1 MESSITIGLDYS
13 HNNILI
19 LEASSYADFTNFL
32 FTSGYKIGK
41 IEAGFDSL
49 INFEKYN
56 TIILSTPKNVNLGPS
71 EIENLVKYVEN
82 GGTLLIFSSSGS
94 DYQNKTNLNELT
106 RKFGFEFLIDEVNDS
121 MNYVFLQKRPILTKF
136 KPHYITEQV
145 KKIVFSST
153 CSIKALDFIDDEKNV
168 KIEELV
174 RLGLNG
180 WHKIYDGEKWI
191 EEDSPKIPLMIAVQ
205 YYKGKVVAFGNSSIF
220 SSLGQE
226 YGFSAFDND
235 ILIAN
240 IIRWLTLDVESKG
253 KVITAELNLD
263 MFYWGEEV
271 IKKDNWSNFSDLI
284 NVSLKYFK
292 DNYDEIIESIK
303 KLREEKLAK
312 RKAHEK
318 AIKEDK
324 ISEEIILEKIPEP
337 TRKREDLEDIMSALE
352 EITGEKYEFSIDFEE
367 DDEEEITLPSG
378 LSYTNEDVLE
388 FEKGFPKK
396 AIWHGKATK
405 TFKAWLKKKY
415 QEST

>member
-1 MESSITIGLDYS
+1 MESNITIGLDYS
-13 HNNILI
+13 HNNILT
-19 LEASSYADFTNFL
+19 LESSSYVDFTNFL

-49 INFEKYN
+49 MNFEKYD
-56 TIILSTPKNVNLGPS
+56 TIILSTPKNVNLAPT

-82 GGTLLIFSSSGS
+82 GGTLLLFSSSGS
-94 DYQNKTNLNELT
+94 DYQNKTNLNELAK
-106 RKFGFEFLIDEVNDS
+106 RFGFEFLPDEVNDS
-121 MNYVFLQKRPILTKF
+121 MNYVFLQKRPILTKI

-180 WHKIYDGEKWI
+180 WHRIYDGENWI
-191 EEDSPKIPLMIAVQ
+191 EEDSPKIPLMIAVEF
-205 YYKGKVVAFGNSSIF
+205 YKGKVVAFGNSSIF

-263 MFYWGEEV
+263 MYYWGEEV

-292 DNYDEIIESIK
+292 DNYDEIIETIK
-303 KLREEKLAK
+303 KVKKEKLAK

-318 AIKEDK
+318 AILKDE
-324 ISEEIILEKIPEP
+324 ISEDRILEKIPEP
-337 TRKREDLEDIMSALE
+337 VRKREDLEDIMSAIE
-352 EITGEKYEFSIDFEE
+352 EVTGEKYEFSIDFEE
-367 DDEEEITLPSG
+367 GEEEEITLPSG
-378 LSYTNEDVLE
+378 LSY
-388 FEKGFPKK
+388 
-396 AIWHGKATK
+396 
-405 TFKAWLKKKY
+405 
-415 QEST
+415 